1 MYPQLGCWKN
11 LKTSWSP
18 HLQKLRISACSD
30 TLNHWGLSHPF
41 PIQPYTTHAW
51 WYAVEL
57 HHLQLLQFTST
68 VVGSCG
74 CSSPRRRE
82 NHRWQDR
89 QISERPTTLKSH
101 CWCCLTI
108 YKDHCW
114 LGLIWLKSHCWWFN
128 IDHIKTILNHQY
140 EPKNSA
146 LTSIILSNHQFQ
158 DLTVESQWPFFK
170 LSMFSLDMAPRD
182 RTCCPNLPSWPLS
195 QATSEWKVAWGWVKW
210 VKLLATP
217 KNGLRKNDDLK
228 ATKPRNTEK
237 GVLSGLT
244 HFDTKDDPNPWFLKC
259 FGRKTGVLQRRAFW
273 NNQMWPAEHGKAMRQ
288 ISAEITTH
296 HIWSDQ
302 TILWFLDCSLAGEK
316 SELVGGCRREC
327 ACECWWWWWWWWWWG
342 WRWRWRWQRRSS
354 CRAGPW
360 FWQPQNNK
368 FLSDKMTVWPFW
380 PLGFKVPPAWSSWI
394 KKMLK
399 DSFFHFSNF
408 NGISGVEL
416 RHRQTDMTRPWPLW
430 CDARPLSFEDEDA
443 AVTAAPNSSEP
454 QALRGPGDAV
464 TTLHCPPGY
473 SRTRLQLD
481 QRFRSVSMA
490 LWSDK
495 LSSDICG
502 FSCSLLRR

>member
-1 MYPQLGCWKN
+1 MLKKSGQTKPLVPCCHPESERCLRGWQDSWGKHAPFWVVNLTAQVGIGQKIQMYPQLGCWKN

-74 CSSPRRRE
+74 CSSPWRRE

-228 ATKPRNTEK
+228 AAKTQKYWERRFK
-237 GVLSGLT
+237 W
-244 HFDTKDDPNPWFLKC
+244 FDT
-259 FGRKTGVLQRRAFW
+259 FW
-273 NNQMWPAEHGKAMRQ
+273 H
-288 ISAEITTH
+288 
-296 HIWSDQ
+296 
-302 TILWFLDCSLAGEK
+302 
-316 SELVGGCRREC
+316 
-327 ACECWWWWWWWWWWG
+327 
-342 WRWRWRWQRRSS
+342 
-354 CRAGPW
+354 
-360 FWQPQNNK
+360 
-368 FLSDKMTVWPFW
+368 
-380 PLGFKVPPAWSSWI
+380 
-394 KKMLK
+394 
-399 DSFFHFSNF
+399 
-408 NGISGVEL
+408 
-416 RHRQTDMTRPWPLW
+416 
-430 CDARPLSFEDEDA
+430 
-443 AVTAAPNSSEP
+443 
-454 QALRGPGDAV
+454 
-464 TTLHCPPGY
+464 
-473 SRTRLQLD
+473 
-481 QRFRSVSMA
+481 
-490 LWSDK
+490 
-495 LSSDICG
+495 
-502 FSCSLLRR
+502 